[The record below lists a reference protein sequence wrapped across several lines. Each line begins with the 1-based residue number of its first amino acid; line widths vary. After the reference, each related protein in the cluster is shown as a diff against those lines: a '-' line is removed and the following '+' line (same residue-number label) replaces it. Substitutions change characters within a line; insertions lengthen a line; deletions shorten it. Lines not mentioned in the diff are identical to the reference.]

1 MSDGPSRSIPSLLQ
15 KGTIMS
21 STRSPLRRSALAVG
35 ALVGSALLALTACSS
50 SGSGSGSTDGAD
62 AGGNGS
68 SASAAALDAN
78 GYTKGVSDALAKGGS
93 FTVWTWIPQIKDLV
107 SAFEAKYPKVK
118 VKVVNAGSSA
128 DEYTKLQNVISAGN
142 GIPDLAQ
149 IEYFALPQ
157 FALKKSLTDLTSY
170 GAAAYQDKFIKSVW
184 GAVDANGG
192 IYGIPQDSGP
202 MAFFYREDLFKKFG
216 LTVPKTWDEFVA
228 DAKKLKAAD
237 PNAYMTSDGGDAG
250 FTTSMIWQAGGHPYT
265 VDGTKIKI
273 NFDDP
278 GTKKWVSTWDQ
289 LVQGK
294 LVDTKTPGWSD
305 GWFKN
310 LNNGTYVSMISGAWW
325 PGILE
330 SSVKDTVGKWRAAPM
345 PQYTAGQQATAAN
358 GGSSFALPKGGGNKL
373 LALGFTEWMNTTAQG
388 IGIWTKGGAFPSTT
402 AQLSDPAWLN
412 DPVSYFG
419 GQKVNQVLAS
429 AANNVVNGWSYLPFQ
444 VYANSIY
451 GDTVG
456 KSYSSNSDLAP
467 GLANWQKKSADF
479 GKQQGFSVST
489 G

>member
-1 MSDGPSRSIPSLLQ
+1 
-15 KGTIMS
+15 MS

-35 ALVGSALLALTACSS
+35 ALLGSALLALTACSS
-50 SGSGSGSTDGAD
+50 SGSGSKADG
-62 AGGNGS
+62 GGGGS
-68 SASAAALDAN
+68 SAAAAPLDAN
-78 GYTKGVSDALAKGGS
+78 GYTKGISDALAKGGS
-93 FTVWTWIPQIKDLV
+93 FTVWTWIPQINDLV
-107 SAFEAKYPKVK
+107 KAFEAKYPKVK

-128 DEYTKLQNVISAGN
+128 DEYTKLQNVISAGS

-149 IEYFALPQ
+149 VEYFALPQ
-157 FALKKSLTDLTSY
+157 FALKKSLVDLTSF
-170 GAAAYQDKFIKSVW
+170 GAGAYQDKFIKSVW
-184 GAVDANGG
+184 SAVSMNGG

-202 MAFFYREDLFKKFG
+202 MAFFYRADLFQKYG
-216 LTVPKTWDEFVA
+216 LNVPKTWDDFVA
-228 DAKKLKAAD
+228 DAKKLKAAA
-237 PNAYMTSDGGDAG
+237 PNLYMTSDGGDAG

-273 NFDDP
+273 NFDEP
-278 GTKKWVSTWDQ
+278 GTQKWVSVWNQ

-345 PQYTAGQQATAAN
+345 PQYSAGAKATSAN
-358 GGSSFALPKGGGNKL
+358 GGSSFALPKGGGNQL
-373 LALGFTEWMNTTAQG
+373 LALGFTEWMNTTAEG
-388 IGIWTKGGAFPSTT
+388 IGIWTKGGAFPSTA
-402 AQLSDPAWLN
+402 AQLTDSAWLN
-412 DPVSYFG
+412 DPISYFG
-419 GQKVNQVLAS
+419 GQKVNQVLAD
-429 AANNVVNGWSYLPFQ
+429 AADNVVSGWSYLPFQ

-456 KSYSSNSDLAP
+456 KSYAANSSLTP
-467 GLANWQKKSADF
+467 GLTAWQQKSASY
-479 GKQQGFSVST
+479 GKDQGFSVST

>member
-1 MSDGPSRSIPSLLQ
+1 
-15 KGTIMS
+15 MS
-21 STRSPLRRSALAVG
+21 SRSPLRRSVLAAG

-50 SGSGSGSTDGAD
+50 SGTGSTSGSQADGGGGS
-62 AGGNGS
+62 NS
-68 SASAAALDAN
+68 SAGAVTPD

-93 FTVWTWIPQIKDLV
+93 FTVWTWIPQINDLV
-107 SAFEAKYPKVK
+107 KAFEAKYPKVK
-118 VKVVNAGSSA
+118 VKVVNAGSGA
-128 DEYTKLQNVISAGN
+128 DEYTKLQNVISAGS

-149 IEYFALPQ
+149 VEYFALPQ
-157 FALKKSLTDLTSY
+157 FALKKSLVDLTSF
-170 GAAAYQDKFIKSVW
+170 GVGAYQDKFIKSVW
-184 GAVDANGG
+184 NSVSMNGG
-192 IYGIPQDSGP
+192 IYGVPQDSGP
-202 MAFFYREDLFKKFG
+202 MAFFYRADLFKKYG
-216 LTVPKTWDEFVA
+216 LTVPKTWDEFIA

-237 PNAYMTSDGGDAG
+237 PSAYMTSDGGDPG

-273 NFDDP
+273 NFADP
-278 GTKKWVSTWDQ
+278 GTKKWVAEWNQ

-310 LNNGTYVSMISGAWW
+310 LNDGTYASMISGAWW

-345 PQYTAGQQATAAN
+345 PQYTAGQQATSAN
-358 GGSSFALPKGGGNKL
+358 GGSSFALPKGGGNQL
-373 LALGFTEWMNTTAQG
+373 LALGFNEWMNTTAEG

-402 AQLSDPAWLN
+402 AQLSDSSWLN
-412 DPVSYFG
+412 QPISYFG
-419 GQKVNQVLAS
+419 GQKVNQVLAD
-429 AANNVVNGWSYLPFQ
+429 AANNVVSGWSYLPFQ

-456 KSYSSNSDLAP
+456 KSYAANSGLTP
-467 GLANWQKKSADF
+467 GLDSWQKKSAAY
-479 GKQQGFSVST
+479 GKEQGFSVST